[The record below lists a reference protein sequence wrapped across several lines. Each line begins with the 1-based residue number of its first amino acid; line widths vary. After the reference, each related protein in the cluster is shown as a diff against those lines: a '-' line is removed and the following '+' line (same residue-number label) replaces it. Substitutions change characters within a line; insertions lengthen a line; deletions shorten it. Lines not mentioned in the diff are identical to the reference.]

1 MVMGA
6 AITTKTIAAVST
18 PRTNFSPLASTRRG
32 TEVSSAYLTRATAF
46 RARNSGLNLEC
57 AESPLKIFSGTVKL
71 GCRPELP
78 RLTARR
84 RPGTL
89 VGSEEYRMAK
99 LALIY
104 GMRLLPEEDL
114 GEVRD
119 ATVVLKNG
127 RTARITMHLIEG
139 SKEEIEVT
147 FHQSVQAFFEMYP
160 EI

>member
-1 MVMGA
+1 MTYA
-6 AITTKTIAAVST
+6 ACL
-18 PRTNFSPLASTRRG
+18 RTFQDGSATLEPLAD
-32 TEVSSAYLTRATAF
+32 E
-46 RARNSGLNLEC
+46 
-57 AESPLKIFSGTVKL
+57 
-71 GCRPELP
+71 
-78 RLTARR
+78 ARR
-84 RPGTL
+84 AWAPGLTVTIPPGNL
-89 VGSEEYRMAK
+89 SVASICCPRGIRMAK

-127 RTARITMHLIEG
+127 KTARIAMHLIEG
-139 SKEEIEVT
+139 SKEEIEAT